1 MKRILV
7 AYASK
12 HGSTAEIAE
21 AIGEVL
27 RSRGDEVE
35 VRPAAE
41 VRELTG
47 VEGVVL
53 GSAVY
58 MGRWMREGI
67 DFLKRHQAT
76 LRDVPTWLF
85 SSGPTGG
92 SPDADAKVAELGPVF
107 EGRPEGRVA
116 RLAERIF
123 ALGHV
128 TFPGRVVPEMGGI
141 FARWVPRGDWRDF
154 GAIGNWA
161 RGIFRDAAA
170 SPQEVAHETA

>member
-1 MKRILV
+1 MKRLLV

-21 AIGEVL
+21 AIGEAL
-27 RSRGDEVE
+27 RARGDEVE

-41 VRELTG
+41 VRELSG
-47 VEGVVL
+47 VEGVVI
-53 GSAVY
+53 GSALY
-58 MGRWMREGI
+58 MGRWMREGVE
-67 DFLKRHQAT
+67 FLKRHERT

-92 SPDADAKVAELGPVF
+92 TPDADAKVREMGPVAT
-107 EGRPEGRVA
+107 GRPVGNVA
-116 RLAERIF
+116 RLADRIY

-128 TFPGRVVPEMGGI
+128 TFPGRVVPEMGGM

-154 GAIGNWA
+154 GAIRTWA
-161 RGIFRDAAA
+161 GGLFREPGKGSQREKAA
-170 SPQEVAHETA
+170 

>member
-1 MKRILV
+1 MRRLLV

-27 RSRGDEVE
+27 RGRGDEVE
-35 VRPAAE
+35 VRPVAE

-47 VEGVVL
+47 VEGVVV

-58 MGRWMREGI
+58 MGRWMAEGVE
-67 DFLKRHQAT
+67 FLKRHERT
-76 LRDVPTWLF
+76 LRNVPTWLF

-92 SPDADAKVAELGPVF
+92 SPDADAKVAEMGPVAT
-107 EGRPEGRVA
+107 GRPVSNVA
-116 RLAERIF
+116 RLADRIYT
-123 ALGHV
+123 LGHV
-128 TFPGRVVPEMGGI
+128 TFPGRVVPEMGGL

-154 GAIGNWA
+154 GAIRAWA
-161 RGIFRDAAA
+161 AGLFREEAEAKPI
-170 SPQEVAHETA
+170 S